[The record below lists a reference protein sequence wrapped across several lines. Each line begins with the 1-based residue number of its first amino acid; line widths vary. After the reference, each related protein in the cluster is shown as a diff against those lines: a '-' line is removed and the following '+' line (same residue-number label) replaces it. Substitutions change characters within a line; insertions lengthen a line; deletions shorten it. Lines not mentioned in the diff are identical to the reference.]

1 MSERDDSGD
10 RLEQPVSRLLGNLPL
25 KRAPADL
32 EQRVLAEIARRA
44 SLPWYRRSFAQW
56 PAAARVAFVATSG
69 ALLMLSVSLLA
80 SSMHLFGALP
90 VSWSRPAITGVNA
103 LFGSAL
109 VMLRVIPP
117 AWLYVGLGFGGLL
130 YVLMFG
136 LGAFAYRTLYL
147 APSNGR

>member
-1 MSERDDSGD
+1 LSECKDTGD
-10 RLEQPVSRLLGNLPL
+10 RLEQQVSQLLSNLPL

-32 EQRVLAEIARRA
+32 EQTVLAEIARRA
-44 SLPWYRRSFAQW
+44 ALPWYRRSFAQW
-56 PAAARVAFVATSG
+56 PAPARIAFVVTSV
-69 ALLMLSVSLLA
+69 ALLVLSVSVLA
-80 SSMHLFGALP
+80 RSMHIFGAVP

-109 VMLRVIPP
+109 VMVRAIPP
-117 AWLYVGLGFGGLL
+117 MWLYLGLGFGALL